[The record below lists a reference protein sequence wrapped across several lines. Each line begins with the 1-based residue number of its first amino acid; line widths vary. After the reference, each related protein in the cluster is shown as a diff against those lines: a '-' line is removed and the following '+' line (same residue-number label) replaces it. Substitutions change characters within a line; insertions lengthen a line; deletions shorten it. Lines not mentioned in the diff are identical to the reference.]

1 MYSYL
6 RRDILIV
13 LLLFFLPI
21 SCKATG
27 NNPEKVERYKAKVVK
42 SFPHDTKAYTQGLF
56 FHEGRLYESSGQYG
70 ASFFRETELNKS
82 STLRSINLDKNLFA
96 EGSVI
101 FKDRIYILT
110 WRENIVL
117 VYDPDTFKHIGNMR
131 NPREGWGLTTDGKHL
146 ISSDGS
152 STIYF
157 HDSET
162 FLEKSRL
169 TVTLNGKDLPY
180 INELEYINGEIWAN
194 IYDSEY
200 IVIIDPSDGK
210 VRATVDC
217 SDLLPIYQRTQFTD
231 VLNGIAYDITNG
243 NIYVTGK
250 YWPKLFQ
257 IELVKL

>member
-1 MYSYL
+1 M
-6 RRDILIV
+6 IA
-13 LLLFFLPI
+13 LLLVFLPVG
-21 SCKATG
+21 CRATG
-27 NNPEKVERYKAKVVK
+27 RNQEKAERYKAKMVK

-70 ASFFRETELNKS
+70 SSFFRETELKKS

-101 FKDRIYILT
+101 FKERIYILT
-110 WRENIVL
+110 WRENLVL
-117 VYDPDTFKHIGNMR
+117 VYDPKTFKHIGNMR
-131 NPREGWGLTTDGKHL
+131 NPREGWGLTTDGKYL

-152 STIYF
+152 SNIYF
-157 HDSET
+157 HDPET

-169 TVTLNGKDLPY
+169 TVTLNGKELPY
-180 INELEYINGEIWAN
+180 LNELEYIDGEIWAN
-194 IYDSEY
+194 VYDSEH
-200 IVIIDPSDGK
+200 IVIIDPSDGE

-217 SDLLPIYQRTQFTD
+217 SELLPVYQRNQFTD
-231 VLNGIAYDITNG
+231 VLNGIAYDAATG

-257 IELVKL
+257 IELERL